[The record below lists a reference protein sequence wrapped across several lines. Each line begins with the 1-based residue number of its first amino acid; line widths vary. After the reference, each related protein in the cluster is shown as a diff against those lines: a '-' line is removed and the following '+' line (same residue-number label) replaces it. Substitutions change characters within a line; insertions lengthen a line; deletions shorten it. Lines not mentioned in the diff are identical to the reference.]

1 VSVIKLVDRVQ
12 RRGRSAA
19 GDDMA
24 AVCFGRAPIRRI
36 PAGERRPAGL
46 GGCARDW
53 GRWLGQSGGAKTF
66 GGVGIDDRRRR
77 RLRVFDEEFVGL
89 ERFFA
94 REKKG
99 EKRGGRGLL

>member
-1 VSVIKLVDRVQ
+1 VLRESTDTSNTC
-12 RRGRSAA
+12 RRTTSHGVR
-19 GDDMA
+19 
-24 AVCFGRAPIRRI
+24 
-36 PAGERRPAGL
+36 
-46 GGCARDW
+46 GCARDW

-99 EKRGGRGLL
+99 E